1 MIEHFFQCPHCWQQ
15 ISMLIDS
22 SLSDTEYIEDCE
34 VCCNPILIK
43 FSFQSETLKFFHT
56 GSIDQC

>member
-1 MIEHFFQCPHCWQQ
+1 MIEQFFQCPHCWKQ

-22 SLSDTEYIEDCE
+22 SLSQSEYIEDCE

-43 FSFQSETLKFFHT
+43 FSFHSEILKFFNAS
-56 GSIDQC
+56 SIEQ